1 MKEILEIHTPLT
13 DEICRELSA
22 GDAVTLSGTILTG
35 RDVAHRRLFD
45 AATRGEALP
54 VDLRGMVMFY
64 AAPTPARPGRIIGSI
79 GPTTSMRMDRYTPKL
94 IELGLK
100 GMIGKGRR
108 SFEVRESI
116 KEHNAVYFG
125 AIGGVA
131 ALMSRCVKGAEVVA
145 FQELGPEAM
154 MRLEVVDF
162 PLVVIN
168 DSKGGDLYEDA
179 VSRRGDARRPSE
191 NTSIEML

>member
-1 MKEILEIHTPLT
+1 MKDIRQIHTPLT
-13 DEICRELSA
+13 DEVVRDLSA
-22 GDAVTLSGTILTG
+22 GDAVSLTGTILTG

-45 AATRGEALP
+45 AAASGEALP

-64 AAPTPARPGRIIGSI
+64 AAPTPARPGRVIGSI

-100 GMIGKGRR
+100 GMIGKGKR
-108 SFEVRESI
+108 SSGVRESI

-125 AIGGVA
+125 AIGGIA
-131 ALMSRCVKGAEVVA
+131 ALMSRCVRNAEVVA
-145 FQELGPEAM
+145 FPELGPEAM
-154 MRLEVVDF
+154 MRLDVVNF
-162 PLVVIN
+162 PLVVVN

-179 VSRRGDARRPSE
+179 VSRHSNVSKRSFQ
-191 NTSIEML
+191 

>member
-1 MKEILEIHTPLT
+1 MKGIRHIHTPLT
-13 DEICRELSA
+13 DEVVRDLSA
-22 GDAVTLSGTILTG
+22 GDALSLSGTILTG

-45 AATRGEALP
+45 AAVRGESLP
-54 VDLRGMVMFY
+54 VDLSGMVIFY
-64 AAPTPARPGRIIGSI
+64 AAPTPARPGRVIGSI

-108 SFEVRESI
+108 SIEVRESI

-131 ALMSRCVKGAEVVA
+131 ALMSRCVKSAEVVA
-145 FQELGPEAM
+145 FSEVGPEAM

-162 PLVVIN
+162 PVVVIN
-168 DSKGGDLYEDA
+168 DAKGRDLYEEA
-179 VSRRGDARRPSE
+179 VESYRV
-191 NTSIEML
+191 

>member
-1 MKEILEIHTPLT
+1 MKGIINIHTPLT
-13 DEICRELSA
+13 DEMCRDLSV
-22 GDAVTLSGTILTG
+22 GDALSLSGTILTG

-45 AATRGEALP
+45 AAARGEALP
-54 VDLRGMVMFY
+54 VDLRGMVIFY
-64 AAPTPARPGRIIGSI
+64 AAPTPARPGRVIGSI
-79 GPTTSMRMDRYTPKL
+79 GPTTSMRMDQYTPKL
-94 IELGLK
+94 IESGLK

-108 SFEVRESI
+108 SFEVKESI

-131 ALMSRCVKGAEVVA
+131 ALMSRCVRSAEVVA
-145 FQELGPEAM
+145 FPELGPEAM

-168 DSKGGDLYEDA
+168 DSQGRDLYEEA
-179 VSRRGDARRPSE
+179 AGSYR
-191 NTSIEML
+191 I

>member
-1 MKEILEIHTPLT
+1 MKDIRNIHTPLT
-13 DEICRELSA
+13 DEVVRDLSA
-22 GDAVTLSGTILTG
+22 GDTVSLSGTIITG

-45 AATRGEALP
+45 AAASGKALP

-64 AAPTPARPGRIIGSI
+64 AAPTPARPGRVIGSI

-108 SFEVRESI
+108 SSEVRESI

-131 ALMSRCVKGAEVVA
+131 ALMSRCVESAEVVA
-145 FQELGPEAM
+145 FPELGPEAM
-154 MRLEVVDF
+154 LRLEVVDF

-168 DSKGGDLYEDA
+168 DSRGRDLYEDA
-179 VSRRGDARRPSE
+179 LGRHGIVA
-191 NTSIEML
+191 

>member
-1 MKEILEIHTPLT
+1 MKGIRKIQTPLT
-13 DEICRELSA
+13 DEICRNLSV
-22 GDAVTLSGTILTG
+22 GDALSLSGTILTG

-45 AATRGEALP
+45 ATVRGEKLP
-54 VDLRGMVMFY
+54 VDLKGMVMFY
-64 AAPTPARPGRIIGSI
+64 AAPTPARPGRVIGSI

-108 SFEVRESI
+108 SPEVRESI

-131 ALMSRCVKGAEVVA
+131 AIMARCVKMAEVVS
-145 FQELGPEAM
+145 FPELGPEAM
-154 MRLEVVDF
+154 LRLEVVDF
-162 PLVVIN
+162 PLVVVN
-168 DSKGGDLYEDA
+168 DSKGGDLYEDV
-179 VSRRGDARRPSE
+179 VSRHSDVSQ
-191 NTSIEML
+191 T

>member
-1 MKEILEIHTPLT
+1 MKGIRQIHTPLT
-13 DEICRELSA
+13 DEVVRDLSV
-22 GDAVTLSGTILTG
+22 GDALSLSGTIFTG

-45 AATRGEALP
+45 AAAKGESLP

-64 AAPTPARPGRIIGSI
+64 AAPTPARPGRVIGSI
-79 GPTTSMRMDRYTPKL
+79 GPTTSMRMDRYAPKL

-116 KEHNAVYFG
+116 KEHHAVYFG

-131 ALMSRCVKGAEVVA
+131 ALMSRCVKSAEVVA
-145 FQELGPEAM
+145 FPELGPEAM

-168 DSKGGDLYEDA
+168 DSKGRDLHEEAERNY
-179 VSRRGDARRPSE
+179 R
-191 NTSIEML
+191 I